1 MSLVTSLQPVGS
13 VATALSALDLGTA
26 SVTSL
31 GTLDT
36 ALSGSFLSTV
46 TTINTGLMGPPGIGA
61 SFEHTQGPAATPWVI
76 NHNLGRK
83 VAVEL
88 YTPGGMEMLGDIVHV
103 SLNQVQISFASPTSG
118 SALIQ

>member
-13 VATALSALDLGTA
+13 VATAISALDLGTA

-61 SFEHTQGPAATPWVI
+61 SFEYTQGSAATPWVI

-83 VAVEL
+83 VDVEL
-88 YTPGGMEMLGDIVHV
+88 YTPGGMEMLGDIIHV
-103 SLNQVQISFASPTSG
+103 NLNQVQISFASPTSG